1 MLLDIKPFSDCKVL
15 IVDDDDLIR
24 LSLTTLLKEEFQV
37 DSVNSGEAVL
47 DYCAKEIPDLLLL
60 DVNLPGISGLEV
72 CEKLKQ
78 VPALRYIPV
87 VFITSSTEESLQD
100 KCWEVGA
107 SDFIFKPIVASTLVH
122 RTKNHLTNKLHLE
135 KLFEY
140 SLKEPLTGLY
150 NRYYL
155 MEEVKNVLAQSIR
168 EKRSFSLLMIDIDNF
183 KLYNDHFG
191 HLKGDECLVAIANL
205 IKGELKRPH
214 DVAVRFGGDEFLVV
228 LPYTDYTGVTK
239 ICENLKAKLLDC
251 LLPHPLSPH
260 KAVTLSIGGVL
271 FEKFCFLSLESM
283 MSLAD
288 ESLYQ
293 AKESGRNCVI
303 ITKI

>member
-1 MLLDIKPFSDCKVL
+1 MLLNIKPFSECKVL
-15 IVDDDDLIR
+15 IVDDEELIR
-24 LSLTTLLKEEFQV
+24 LSLSTLLETEFQV
-37 DSVNSGEAVL
+37 DSLGSGRAAL
-47 DYCAKEIPDLLLL
+47 AYCEDELPDLVLL
-60 DVNLPGISGLEV
+60 DVNLPDMSGLEV

-78 VPALRYIPV
+78 QPAFRYIPV
-87 VFITSSTEESLQD
+87 VFITSSTDESLQD

-155 MEEVKNVLAQSIR
+155 MEEVKNVLAQSKR
-168 EKRSFSLLMIDIDNF
+168 EKRSFSLLMIDIDEF
-183 KLYNDHFG
+183 KSYNDHFG
-191 HLKGDECLVAIANL
+191 HVKGDECLVIIANL
-205 IKGELKRPH
+205 IKEELKRPH

-228 LPYTDYTGVTK
+228 LPYTDYHGIMKV
-239 ICENLKAKLLDC
+239 CENLKEKLSDC

-260 KAVTLSIGGVL
+260 KTVTLSIGGVL
-271 FEKFCFLSLESM
+271 FEKFCFLTLESM

-288 ESLYQ
+288 ESLYN
-293 AKESGRNCVI
+293 AKKAGKNCIEVA
-303 ITKI
+303 KI